1 MRSPTDV
8 SYYLL
13 LISPSISLLLG
24 SIASPIIGGEQS
36 WATLSEPEFLS
47 YATPDAANL
56 PDTSAPDTG
65 TDWSSL
71 TASWNNV
78 QLENTAAE
86 VVAPQQE
93 NIPHL
98 ISDGMVGGTLSPQ
111 PRGRPPSQHPEL
123 KEWDFRKYP
132 GYPSEDS
139 PDLYNP
145 LTGMFWA
152 QKRLKCLNGQ
162 QLFCCRPDDIK
173 CCTCEGLFL
182 FLFYFNFFTIEGER
196 PIERQRECKQTWGD
210 NGFYF

>member
-13 LISPSISLLLG
+13 FTSALISLLLG

-36 WATLSEPEFLS
+36 WATLSEPEFLAS
-47 YATPDAANL
+47 ASPDTANL
-56 PDTSAPDTG
+56 PHPSAPDTD
-65 TDWSSL
+65 TDWSPL

-93 NIPHL
+93 NIPDL
-98 ISDGMVGGTLSPQ
+98 ISDGMVGGTVSPQ
-111 PRGRPPSQHPEL
+111 PRGRPQSQHPEL

-132 GYPSEDS
+132 GYPSEDT

-145 LTGMFWA
+145 KTGMYWA
-152 QKRLKCLNGQ
+152 QKRLSCPNGQ
-162 QLFCCRPDDIK
+162 ELFCCRPDDIK
-173 CCTCEGLFL
+173 CCTCECLF
-182 FLFYFNFFTIEGER
+182 FFFSYYGRGTAGKMTEG
-196 PIERQRECKQTWGD
+196 G
-210 NGFYF
+210 